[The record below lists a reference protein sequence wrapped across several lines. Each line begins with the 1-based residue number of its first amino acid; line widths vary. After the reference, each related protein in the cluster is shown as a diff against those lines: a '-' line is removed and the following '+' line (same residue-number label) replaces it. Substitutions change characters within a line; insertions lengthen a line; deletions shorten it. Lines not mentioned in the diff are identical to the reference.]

1 MPRSPA
7 LQIQTADQGACTVD
21 MKLALPRSNVP
32 VDRGRR
38 ASDPDPV
45 KLSAEVDGLRL
56 AMATRAVIEQAKA

>member
-1 MPRSPA
+1 M
-7 LQIQTADQGACTVD
+7 D

-38 ASDPDPV
+38 ASDLDPV